1 MHIYAKYDVEYTNE
15 YNYIEDRIGDEYFYA
30 SDQSKWSKV
39 MDGGDLIDLV
49 GNILTDSDILNFK
62 FTQNPDDI
70 SSQIF
75 YASTFNPYN
84 GTGENI
90 CIKYKEVK
98 VARNENEA
106 QNRIY

>member
-15 YNYIEDRIGDEYFYA
+15 YSYIEDRIGDEYFYA
-30 SDQSKWSKV
+30 SDQSEWHII
-39 MDGGDLIDLV
+39 MDGGDLINLV
-49 GNILTDSDILNFK
+49 GKILTDCNILNFK
-62 FTQNPDDI
+62 FAQDPDDI

-75 YASTFNPYN
+75 YASIFNPCN
-84 GTGENI
+84 GTGEDI

-98 VARNENEA
+98 VMRNENEA